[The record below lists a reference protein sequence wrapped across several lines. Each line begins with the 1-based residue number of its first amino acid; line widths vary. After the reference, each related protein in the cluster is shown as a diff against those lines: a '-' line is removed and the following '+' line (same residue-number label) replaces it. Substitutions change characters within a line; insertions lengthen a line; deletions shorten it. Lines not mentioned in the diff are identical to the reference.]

1 MWKTLFTSPFKT
13 LLLANQKKRLASSCT
28 KQWKNSLKRPFWKWC
43 QTRVLYG
50 PDHKMGTQ
58 DLWPFTCHPLSLSL
72 SHPEPVISLGCP
84 KKNLKNKNSCR
95 WQQQW
100 IDFTWLSNANQLP
113 VVYPEISVTLTSQC
127 CRHWYWTVSNDTQ
140 PYSDGH
146 ILYCQAWLK
155 KKIIYILLIFK
166 QHLHHAKLYLLI

>member
-1 MWKTLFTSPFKT
+1 MWKTIQNSFTGKPKETISIELYQAVEKQFKKT
-13 LLLANQKKRLASSCT
+13 FLEMMPNPSVVWTRSQNGHTRLVALCMS
-28 KQWKNSLKRPFWKWC
+28 
-43 QTRVLYG
+43 
-50 PDHKMGTQ
+50 
-58 DLWPFTCHPLSLSL
+58 PLSLSL